1 MQAYKV
7 EKKQLISKQDA
18 IRYQLLTE
26 IVFLKKE
33 SLIDSDMDILILL
46 SMWGPI
52 ELSKFCNEAAKVM
65 YEITKMEEF
74 SVKAQNVRNR
84 ISKLQKRNLVVKVD
98 KKIQINPSIKIVT
111 EGNILIDYN
120 FLAKG

>member
-7 EKKQLISKQDA
+7 EKKELISKHDA

-26 IVFLKKE
+26 LVFLRKE
-33 SLIDSDMDILILL
+33 SLIESDMDILILL

-52 ELSKFCNEAAKVM
+52 ELSTFCNEATKVM

-74 SVKAQNVRNR
+74 SVKAQNIRNR
-84 ISKLQKRNLVVKVD
+84 VSKLQKRGLVTKIE
-98 KKIQINPSIKIVT
+98 KKIQIDSSIKVVT

-120 FLAKG
+120 FLARE